1 MTTFNLPCPFQADPV
16 HVFLF
21 TEVLNAIELKSRLL
35 AGDAEYLYAFLDA
48 EFVKIPPA

>member
-1 MTTFNLPCPFQADPV
+1 MQTFNLPCPFAVAPV

-35 AGDAEYLYAFLDA
+35 AGDVEYLYAFLDA
-48 EFVKIPPA
+48 ELVNTAC